1 MVIDVGGVVG
11 VEERSFGE
19 VGIHRRRRGWRRRK
33 WTKAREPRTDS
44 GPKLLLQLAG
54 DVTGR
59 REGLMNT
66 FDEERDGFTQL
77 LELLAEDH
85 QALGTDG
92 DGEEDDDEDG
102 DGEGQADP
110 EQPRRRE
117 ANPETAVSDNFSKRN
132 FAIGEAFGGDHLFDI
147 LIIDRKS

>member
-1 MVIDVGGVVG
+1 
-11 VEERSFGE
+11 
-19 VGIHRRRRGWRRRK
+19 
-33 WTKAREPRTDS
+33 
-44 GPKLLLQLAG
+44 
-54 DVTGR
+54 
-59 REGLMNT
+59 MNA

-117 ANPETAVSDNFSKRN
+117 ANPETAVTDNFAKRN
-132 FAIGEAFGGDHLFDI
+132 LSVGEAFGGDHLFDI
-147 LIIDRKS
+147 LIIDRES